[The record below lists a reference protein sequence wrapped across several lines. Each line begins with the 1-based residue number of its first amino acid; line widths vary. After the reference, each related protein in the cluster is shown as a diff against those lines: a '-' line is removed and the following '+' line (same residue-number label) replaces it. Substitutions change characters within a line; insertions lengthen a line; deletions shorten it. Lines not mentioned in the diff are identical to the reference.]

1 MMRGLL
7 WFLVGALILLNL
19 LVWFSDDG
27 VELDHDKPIVLSCD
41 TASQLPATNIPPL
54 IDTPK
59 TALLP
64 NSSAKKKQTPLPL
77 LTPNNQAPISA
88 AQPAL
93 PPYRIEPVAQL
104 ADYFA
109 QKGLVDAQS
118 IDSRLRTN
126 LAYSQPDNFIGQT
139 LYADLTACYVLP
151 RTAQMLAKAQVA
163 LHAVHPQYDLLLL
176 DCARP
181 RRVQRELWNAV
192 RHDARLRRYV
202 APPTSGSLHNF
213 GAAVDVTISDQDGN
227 LLDMGTPYDFM
238 GDLAQPRHHQ
248 RFLQSG
254 QLSQTQVNNRLL
266 LRRVMRQA
274 GFLSIETEWWHFNTC
289 PIAEARRRYQ
299 LLE

>member
-7 WFLVGALILLNL
+7 WFLVGALALLNL

-27 VELDHDKPIVLSCD
+27 VELDHDNPIILSCD
-41 TASQLPATNIPPL
+41 TDRQLPATDIPPL

-59 TALLP
+59 ATLLP
-64 NSSAKKKQTPLPL
+64 DSMAKDKRVTLPTPKS
-77 LTPNNQAPISA
+77 QAPISA

-213 GAAVDVTISDQDGN
+213 GAAIDVTISDQDGN

-248 RFLQSG
+248 RFLQNG